1 MESTADTFTCAASCS
16 RYGRASRGTSHAR
29 LTRQPYSNSRMPR
42 RYRPSRPCD
51 TISYSRSVFSRP
63 KAVLFGS
70 SCIRAI
76 SVSDSGSPRSLSSCS
91 SSIALATDR
100 TVPLFSKL
108 HPPFLLPLYPPVRI
122 FVKKFS
128 VLPNRFPKLPH
139 VHLAKCTADLL

>member
-1 MESTADTFTCAASCS
+1 MESTANTFTCAASCS

-42 RYRPSRPCD
+42 LYRPSRPCD

-91 SSIALATDR
+91 SSIAFATDNMIFPS
-100 TVPLFSKL
+100 TTA
-108 HPPFLLPLYPPVRI
+108 HTPFYRQHSARVI
-122 FVKKFS
+122 F
-128 VLPNRFPKLPH
+128 
-139 VHLAKCTADLL
+139 CQE